1 MKMRVIVGLNPL
13 IGFYLEEIFIIMM
26 YIAKNVIEKL
36 W

>member
-1 MKMRVIVGLNPL
+1 MKMKVIVGLNPL
-13 IGFYLEEIFIIMM
+13 IGFYLEEIFIIM